1 MTWEERAA
9 CRGTDTEAFYPEQN
23 DRRTERLAKRVCGR
37 CMVRRECLAHALRL
51 DEQFGIWGGLTPGAR
66 KRLRRKAELT
76 TRMGLAA

>member
-9 CRGTDTEAFYPEQN
+9 CRGRDTDTFYPERN

-37 CMVRRECLAHALRL
+37 CVVRRECLAHGMN
-51 DEQFGIWGGLTPGAR
+51 EEFGIWGGLTPGVR

-76 TRMGLAA
+76 ARMGLAA